1 MIMSALL
8 PNHPEQYDKTERDQ
22 ALADDPLA
30 VPGVSFGV
38 LIIGAIGWLLA
49 AIAVVGL
56 PWPMPGAQPTVNGP
70 VLDRLMASVPD
81 EPLMTAIARHI
92 VDLGPFVLLIAVP
105 IALVVAAGRRT
116 RRAATALAIIGL
128 LGIIY
133 AAGMALFIGGMVA
146 VCGFVLI
153 FISGLLGWGTWV
165 ATPKASQAAAP
176 VLENIPPDPP
186 TTAVSTAGGSE
197 AIATNANQNRIPDSD
212 NQPVNNLND
221 SQ

>member
-8 PNHPEQYDKTERDQ
+8 PNNPDHYDESERDQ
-22 ALADDPLA
+22 ALAGDSLA
-30 VPGVSFGV
+30 IPGVSFGV

-56 PWPMPGAQPTVNGP
+56 PWPMPGAQPTVSGP
-70 VLDRLMASVPD
+70 VLDRLMVSIPD
-81 EPLMTAIARHI
+81 EPLATAIARHI
-92 VDLGPFVLLIAVP
+92 VDLGPFVLLIAAP

-128 LGIIY
+128 FGIMY
-133 AAGMALFIGGMVA
+133 AAGMALYLGGMVA
-146 VCGFVLI
+146 VGGFILI

-165 ATPKASQAAAP
+165 ATPK
-176 VLENIPPDPP
+176 VLSTSANPFGNEPLDTTPDSS
-186 TTAVSTAGGSE
+186 TTSGLDEIAVNT
-197 AIATNANQNRIPDSD
+197 IAHPIPDSE
-212 NQPVNNLND
+212 NQPVNNVND